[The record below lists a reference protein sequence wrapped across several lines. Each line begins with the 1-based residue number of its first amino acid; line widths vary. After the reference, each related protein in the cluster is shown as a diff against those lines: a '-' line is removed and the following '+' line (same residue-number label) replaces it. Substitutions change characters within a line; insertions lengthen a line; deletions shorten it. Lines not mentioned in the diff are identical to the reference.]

1 MCAHCG
7 GLCEMH
13 GLKDV
18 GGCVNKEAGVTGAQA
33 AWRSPNNSLWGGLTV
48 LGAWAF
54 IQHEEPSWGP

>member
-1 MCAHCG
+1 
-7 GLCEMH
+7 MH